1 MKSAIILVGAA
12 MAVAQNFSGQPSCAT
27 SCLSAA
33 ITGAGCALDDSACQ
47 CGPTQSA
54 IASSALGCL
63 LGACTAPADLIQAQ
77 SAGSAACA
85 AYSATA
91 GSGSSTGTMSIT
103 TAPTTTATDS
113 SMSNTLSRSGDTII
127 GVSTN
132 SSGSATETKTLSGTV
147 QTPSV
152 SNSASVSGT
161 GSTNV
166 APTAAPAKIV
176 GGVLAGLLGVVAA
189 L

>member
-1 MKSAIILVGAA
+1 MVNMKSAIILAGAA
-12 MAVAQNFSGQPSCAT
+12 LAAAQNFSGQPSCAT

-33 ITGAGCALDDSACQ
+33 ITGAGCSLDDAACQ

-54 IASSALGCL
+54 IAASAAPCL
-63 LGACTAPADLIQAQ
+63 LGACPASDLFVAQ

-85 AYSATA
+85 AYSA
-91 GSGSSTGTMSIT
+91 GSTGTIT
-103 TAPTTTATDS
+103 SAASTTTGD
-113 SMSNTLSRSGDTII
+113 MSTTLAHSGDTII

-132 SSGSATETKTLSGTV
+132 TTGSGSVSETKTLDGTV
-147 QTPSV
+147 ATPTV
-152 SNSASVSGT
+152 TNTAEVSGT

-176 GGVLAGLLGVVAA
+176 GGVLAGLMGVVVA

>member
-54 IASSALGCL
+54 IAASAGVCL
-63 LGACTAPADLIQAQ
+63 LGACPASDLIQAQ
-77 SAGSAACA
+77 SAGAAACA

-103 TAPTTTATDS
+103 TAPTTTTTDS